1 MFDVR
6 DLLQWERFIAPSA
19 IRTFYTLAVILLVIA
34 GLGGLASGLQAM
46 QFSPVAGVVT
56 MAVSVIGTFAAILG
70 VRIGCEFVLVTFRIN
85 DHLGAMRNRIDM

>member
-19 IRTFYTLAVILLVIA
+19 IRTFYTLAVILLLIA
-34 GLGGLASGLQAM
+34 GLGGVASALQVL
-46 QFSPVAGVVT
+46 QFSPVSGVV
-56 MAVSVIGTFAAILG
+56 MIALSVIGAFVGILA
-70 VRIGCEFVLVTFRIN
+70 VRIACEFVLVTFRIN